1 VTPGFVSTALT
12 APARWS
18 AGVPVDLGRDE
29 ARDRA
34 RLELA
39 DPAYNAE
46 PPLLQRIVEWVLEH
60 VGELLSR
67 TAGALSGPVG
77 LAVLLA
83 LLALVAVVVLRRTG
97 PPARRA
103 RTGGVL
109 FGTRRR
115 SAAENRADADAA
127 AARNDWRVAV
137 IERYRAVV
145 AELEERGVI
154 DPRPG
159 RTADEAA
166 ADAGAFLPAVAA
178 DLGAGAR
185 LFDAVHYG
193 NRPATADN
201 DATLRRLDDAARA
214 ARPRHSPP
222 PVGTGLAVPS

>member
-1 VTPGFVSTALT
+1 M
-12 APARWS
+12 
-18 AGVPVDLGRDE
+18 
-29 ARDRA
+29 

-60 VGELLSR
+60 VANRSPARQVPSLRAGRPGRPAR
-67 TAGALSGPVG
+67 TAGTG
-77 LAVLLA
+77 LP
-83 LLALVAVVVLRRTG
+83 VVLRRTG
-97 PPARRA
+97 LPARRA

-115 SAAENRADADAA
+115 SAAEHRADADVAS
-127 AARNDWRVAV
+127 ARNDWRVAV
-137 IERYRAVV
+137 VERYRAVV

-154 DPRPG
+154 DPRARPDGRRGGRRRRRRSARGRRRPG
-159 RTADEAA
+159 R
-166 ADAGAFLPAVAA
+166 
-178 DLGAGAR
+178 GAR

-193 NRPATADN
+193 NRPASADN